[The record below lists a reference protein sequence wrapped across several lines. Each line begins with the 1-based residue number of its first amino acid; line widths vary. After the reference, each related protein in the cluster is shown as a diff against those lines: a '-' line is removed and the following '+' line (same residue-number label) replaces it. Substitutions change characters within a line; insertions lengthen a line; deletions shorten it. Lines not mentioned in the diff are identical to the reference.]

1 MTLRKYRFRKVAVPM
16 LGQSGSVPIM
26 GRVGG
31 YLDWFGWHD
40 SLTVE
45 ERIARGP
52 FQSAFAVGRGEHG
65 KGAIDRARRQAIIA
79 SHVLDQVREQ
89 AVFAL
94 LVEGYSLRDVAASTG
109 LSKSE
114 VGRIAKRFE
123 RDGDTWVSHPT
134 LAPLGSEND
143 VRNGIRAAW
152 GHR

>member
-1 MTLRKYRFRKVAVPM
+1 
-16 LGQSGSVPIM
+16 M
-26 GRVGG
+26 GHQYGG
-31 YLDWFGWHD
+31 YLDWLEWHD
-40 SLTVE
+40 SLTAE

-52 FQSAFAVGRGEHG
+52 FQTAFAVGRGEHG
-65 KGAIDRARRQAIIA
+65 KGAIDRARRQAVTA
-79 SHVLDQVREQ
+79 SHVLNQVEEQ

-94 LVEGYSLRDVAASTG
+94 LVDGYSVRDIAASTG

-123 RDGDTWVSHPT
+123 RDGGTLVSHAT
-134 LAPLGSEND
+134 LAPLGAEDD